1 MNLRTVVILGL
12 LAVLIVSVAG
22 CTSPTSSRQ
31 AASSAPSASVTAT
44 PTTSPTA
51 LPTIIPTPTPA
62 PKIATSIYAWVPP
75 VWYGWGLLP
84 NPGNGSWNGEQTAVI
99 QGNPA
104 TVAAIVNAADGT
116 HPCGPAFSYYIDH
129 QAAGGVWYIPQNT
142 QYGCG
147 VGVMPHAELQLSR
160 SDTAKL
166 SVGAHIFQIS
176 YPGDSKYAPA
186 EYVTEFNVVKG

>member
-1 MNLRTVVILGL
+1 
-12 LAVLIVSVAG
+12 
-22 CTSPTSSRQ
+22 
-31 AASSAPSASVTAT
+31 
-44 PTTSPTA
+44 
-51 LPTIIPTPTPA
+51 
-62 PKIATSIYAWVPP
+62 
-75 VWYGWGLLP
+75 LLP